1 MASGLCEAKAEQKR
15 VMELFQQGRSKAVIG
30 REIDK
35 DKKAVGKILAQAI
48 RGKANG

>member
-1 MASGLCEAKAEQKR
+1 MAIGLCEAKAEQKR

-30 REIDK
+30 REIGK
-35 DKKAVGKILAQAI
+35 DKKAVWKIISQAI